1 MTTQRTRLSVPLFDR
16 LVPRYRDMKPY
27 EPVAPPE
34 RLQAESGVGKEGI
47 VRLNANENPYGPP
60 PRVRE
65 VIASFDAAHIYPD
78 PDHAALRAGLARYT
92 GFDVERIVAG
102 SGSDELIALLVRL
115 FVGPGDTIVTAM
127 PTFGMYAVEADLAG
141 ARFVGVPRNSE
152 DFSIDV
158 PRLVEAAR
166 DAAIVFFSTPNNPT
180 GNSVSE
186 AEIRAIAETETLIVV
201 DEAYAEFAEKSLMP
215 LVDEYPNL
223 IFLRTFSKWAGL
235 AGLRVGYGI
244 FPADLAAILMTV
256 KPPYNVSTLAQ
267 VAAIAAIDDLDAAMA
282 TVNTIVRE
290 RAALEEALRSLPSV
304 HVYPSD
310 ANFLLVR
317 FLEHDAKELHAALL
331 RRGIA
336 LRHFNTPELQDCIRI
351 SVGRPRDHERV
362 LAALR
367 EEMEAQR

>member
-1 MTTQRTRLSVPLFDR
+1 MTTQRTRLAVPLLDR
-16 LVPRYRDMKPY
+16 LVSRYRDMKPY

-34 RLQAESGVGKEGI
+34 RLQAESGVGEEGI
-47 VRLNANENPYGPP
+47 VKLNANENPYGPP

-65 VIASFDAAHIYPD
+65 VIAAFDAAQIYPD
-78 PDHAALRAGLARYT
+78 PDHATLRACLSQHT
-92 GFDVERIVAG
+92 GFAAERIIAG
-102 SGSDELIALLVRL
+102 SGSDELIALLVKL
-115 FVGPGDTIVTAM
+115 FVGPGDTIVTAT

-152 DFSIDV
+152 DFSIDLS
-158 PRLVEAAR
+158 RLVEAAR
-166 DAAIVFFSTPNNPT
+166 DATIVFFSSPNNPT

-186 AEIRAIAETETLIVV
+186 AEIRAIAETETLTVV
-201 DEAYAEFAEKSLMP
+201 DEAYAEFAGKSLMP

-244 FPADLAAILMTV
+244 FPADLASILMTV
-256 KPPYNVSTLAQ
+256 KPPYNVGTLSQ
-267 VAAIAAIDDLDAAMA
+267 VAAIAAIEDVEAAQV
-282 TVNTIVRE
+282 TIDTIVRD
-290 RAALEEALRSLPSV
+290 RAVLEDGLRSLPGV
-304 HVYPSD
+304 RVYQSD

-317 FLEHDAKELHAALL
+317 FLEHDAKQLHAALL

-336 LRHFNTPELQDCIRI
+336 LRHFNTPELRDCIRI
-351 SVGRPRDHERV
+351 SVGRPRDHERM

-367 EEMEAQR
+367 EEMEAQK